1 MIFLLAPFSNKAGIK
16 DCITAI
22 KDAFNRLKET
32 PRAQHVLKVAFIS
45 VITVFFRLNKYIH
58 IFQILKGCC

>member
-1 MIFLLAPFSNKAGIK
+1 
-16 DCITAI
+16 
-22 KDAFNRLKET
+22 
-32 PRAQHVLKVAFIS
+32 VLKVAFIS